1 MLEMSKCEL
10 IPNCKVISAKYK
22 YLVNADARPVK
33 NAILPTSFRNTADS
47 VSIYRVGI
55 GNKKAHPSTQADLCT
70 WIHMNPPY
78 NEKKKAVKRK
88 KAKK

>member
-1 MLEMSKCEL
+1 MPEMSKCEL

-22 YLVNADARPVK
+22 YLVNANARPVK
-33 NAILPTSFRNTADS
+33 NAIQPTSFRNSTDS
-47 VSIYRVGI
+47 VSVYWVGI
-55 GNKKAHPSTQADLCT
+55 DNASAHPSTQGDLCT

-78 NEKKKAVKRK
+78 NEKKKAVKKK